1 VAPSE
6 GGVARFRDVHFAFA
20 KSWRRE
26 KNCDRGAR
34 SSSRLIF
41 AGNIPIPSQP
51 NGNGQAVSARRQ
63 RMVPNLSWA
72 SHFLSGALVVP
83 IGALL
88 AFPIAPLEGGFKCSG
103 RPTAAE
109 IFEGITYGCKQLET
123 SEEASGVVHW
133 VRINLNA
140 PGIALYLTSEDPTA
154 VSQGWQY
161 RLRRVADVAAR
172 EHLAVAINGTL
183 FRTKSNHMLPM
194 SGDLANAVEPVVA
207 DRTISHVWLD
217 TYLLWFDD
225 QLTPHLRPSKPLTEA
240 ELAMAKWGIGGQD
253 LWLRDGRVW
262 SGDRRCYIPDARTA
276 VAVDLPR
283 KLLFLAVGT
292 HLSPNVMFQTL
303 ADLGARDGMMLDG
316 GSSSSMAI
324 GSGASVVS
332 PGAVYGWR
340 PVATQFGVRAK
351 PLR

>member
-1 VAPSE
+1 M
-6 GGVARFRDVHFAFA
+6 
-20 KSWRRE
+20 
-26 KNCDRGAR
+26 
-34 SSSRLIF
+34 
-41 AGNIPIPSQP
+41 
-51 NGNGQAVSARRQ
+51 VS
-63 RMVPNLSWA
+63 NLSWA
-72 SHFLSGALVVP
+72 SRFLSGALVVP

-88 AFPIAPLEGGFKCSG
+88 AFSIAPLEGRFTCSG
-103 RPTAAE
+103 RPAAAQ

-133 VRINLNA
+133 VRINLTA
-140 PGIALYLTSEDPTA
+140 PGITPYVTSEDPTA

-161 RLRRVADVAAR
+161 RLRRVGDVVAR

-183 FRTKSNHMLPM
+183 FRAKSSHLLPM

-207 DRTISHVWLD
+207 DHAISHVWLD

-225 QLTPHLRPSKPLTEA
+225 ELTPHLRSSKPLTEA

-253 LWLRDGRVW
+253 LWLRDGSVW
-262 SGDRRCYIPDARTA
+262 SGDRRCYVPDARTA

-292 HLSPNVMFQTL
+292 HISPNLMFQTL
-303 ADLGARDGMMLDG
+303 ADLGAKDGMLLDG
-316 GSSSSMAI
+316 GDSSSMAI
-324 GSGASVVS
+324 GTGASFLS
-332 PGAVYGWR
+332 PGAVHGWR
-340 PVATQFGVRAK
+340 PVATQFGVKAK